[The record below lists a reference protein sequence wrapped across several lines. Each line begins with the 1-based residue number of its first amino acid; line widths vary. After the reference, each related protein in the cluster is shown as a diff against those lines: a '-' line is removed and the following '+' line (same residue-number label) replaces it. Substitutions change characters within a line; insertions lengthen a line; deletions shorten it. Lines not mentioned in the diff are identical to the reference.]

1 MREQFSLHIWYN
13 RYTKLNIDDGRKTT
27 MNKFLTMAAV
37 IGAGAVLATASN
49 ADTLKLSLSYEP
61 SSAHHQWADWAAEE
75 IEKRTD
81 GRHTVDVFGSGQ
93 LGSERDIE
101 EALTLGTV
109 DIGFVGAGHM
119 AQRYPPISIHL
130 AAFLWRDLDHFLAY
144 PTSKTY
150 REMTTG
156 YEEVSGNKVISMTYF
171 GQRHVSANEPLLTPD
186 AFQGLK
192 MRVPPVP
199 IYMVFPDA
207 VGSNSTPVNF
217 SELYLALQQGVV
229 VAQENPLPT
238 IQAKKFYE
246 VQSDIMLTG
255 HMTDGYY
262 TLIGGP
268 AWARLSEEDQ
278 TIVSDVLRE
287 AANGASADIIQS
299 EKDLVAW
306 FRDQGTNVH
315 ELARQPFI
323 DIVKPTILEGD
334 WPWEPRQ
341 IEELLSLGQ

>member
-1 MREQFSLHIWYN
+1 
-13 RYTKLNIDDGRKTT
+13 
-27 MNKFLTMAAV
+27 MNKLFTMAV
-37 IGAGAVLATASN
+37 SVGIGAVVATASF

-61 SSAHHQWADWAAEE
+61 SSAHHKWADWAAEE
-75 IEKRTD
+75 INKRTD

-93 LGSERDIE
+93 LGSERDVE
-101 EALTLGTV
+101 ESLTLGTV

-119 AQRYPPISIHL
+119 AQRYAPISIHL

-144 PTSKTY
+144 PTSNTY
-150 REMTTG
+150 KELTG
-156 YEEVSGNKVISMTYF
+156 AYEDASGNKVIAMTYF
-171 GQRHVSANEPLLTPD
+171 GQRHVSANEPLLTPE
-186 AFQGLK
+186 AFEGLK

-207 VGSNSTPVNF
+207 VGANSTPVNF

-246 VQSDIMLTG
+246 VQSHIMLTG

-262 TLIGGP
+262 TLVGGP
-268 AWARLSEEDQ
+268 TWARLSEEDQ
-278 TIVSDVLRE
+278 GIISEVLRE
-287 AANGASADIIQS
+287 AAAGASADIIQQ
-299 EKDLVAW
+299 EKELADW
-306 FRDQGTNVH
+306 FREQGIEVH
-315 ELARQPFI
+315 ELDRQPFI
-323 DIVKPTILEGD
+323 DIVKPQILEGD
-334 WPWEPRQ
+334 WPWEARQ

>member
-1 MREQFSLHIWYN
+1 
-13 RYTKLNIDDGRKTT
+13 
-27 MNKFLTMAAV
+27 MNKFTTLVVSAGVSVVATTAAF
-37 IGAGAVLATASN
+37 

-75 IEKRTD
+75 IATRTD

-93 LGSERDIE
+93 LGSERDVE
-101 EALTLGTV
+101 ESLTLGTV

-119 AQRYPPISIHL
+119 AQRYEPISIHL

-144 PTSKTY
+144 PTSETY
-150 REMTTG
+150 REVTSG
-156 YEEVSGNKVISMTYF
+156 YEEASGNTVVAMTYF
-171 GQRHVSANEPLLTPD
+171 GQRHVSANEPLLTPAD
-186 AFQGLK
+186 FEGLK

-207 VGSNSTPVNF
+207 VGANSTPVNF

-238 IQAKKFYE
+238 IQAKQFHE

-262 TLIGGP
+262 TLVGGP
-268 AWARLSEEDQ
+268 TWARLSEEDQ
-278 TIVSDVLRE
+278 GIISAVLQE
-287 AANGASADIIQS
+287 AAAGASADIIQS
-299 EKDLVAW
+299 EKDLVDW
-306 FRDQGTNVH
+306 FREQGTNVH
-315 ELARQPFI
+315 EVDRQAFS
-323 DIVKPTILEGD
+323 DIVKPAILEGD
-334 WPWEPRQ
+334 WPWEARQ
-341 IEELLSLGQ
+341 IEELLALGQ

>member
-1 MREQFSLHIWYN
+1 M
-13 RYTKLNIDDGRKTT
+13 
-27 MNKFLTMAAV
+27 MNKFVAMTAAAGV
-37 IGAGAVLATASN
+37 GAMLATASF

-61 SSAHHQWADWAAEE
+61 SSAHFKWAEWAATEVE
-75 IEKRTD
+75 ARTE
-81 GRHTVDVFGSGQ
+81 GRHSIDVFGSGQ
-93 LGSERDIE
+93 LGSERDVE
-101 EALTLGTV
+101 ESLTLGTV

-119 AQRYPPISIHL
+119 AQRYAPISIHL

-144 PTSKTY
+144 PTSETY
-150 REMTTG
+150 RELTRA
-156 YEEVSGNKVISMTYF
+156 YEDVSGNKVIAMTYF
-171 GQRHVSANEPLLTPD
+171 GQRHVTANEPLLTPED
-186 AFQGLK
+186 FEGVK

-207 VGSNSTPVNF
+207 VGANSTPVNF

-268 AWARLSEEDQ
+268 TWARLSEEDQ
-278 TIVSDVLRE
+278 QIIGDVLRE
-287 AANGASADIIQS
+287 AASGASADIIAS
-299 EKDLVAW
+299 EQELVGW
-306 FRDQGTNVH
+306 FREKGINVH
-315 ELARQPFI
+315 ELDRQPFI
-323 DIVKPTILEGD
+323 DIVKPQILEGD
-334 WPWEPRQ
+334 WPWEARH